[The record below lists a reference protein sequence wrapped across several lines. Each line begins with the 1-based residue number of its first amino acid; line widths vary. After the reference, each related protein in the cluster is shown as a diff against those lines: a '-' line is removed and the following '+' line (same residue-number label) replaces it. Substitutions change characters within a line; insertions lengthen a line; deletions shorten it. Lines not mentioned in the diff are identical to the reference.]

1 MRKLISLMLIVLM
14 VVTAC
19 QKNTTTTP
27 VAPTSTDVGF
37 TIEQTDFSGM
47 KSTQDVPVCSDLP
60 MDYVKFTLDGVDY
73 TSPVISMDGL
83 YKTKV
88 VKLEPGNYSLTSFLV
103 YSDVLPIGEGPE
115 DVLIK
120 AAPSPNSEYWDLM
133 KYPLDIN
140 VAVDGFKKKEV
151 TVDVLCYDSLF
162 YEQFGFTWFNANE
175 NVIHQLPFFGDV
187 CTSKLDD
194 FAGSDYDL
202 HQENGLQMDMP
213 AIFKV
218 EVYQDGN
225 LIREFSNDDSEHNWG
240 EGEPLIVYWP
250 DDLDVTEHYTFKLY
264 TLLPVG
270 TGFDFVLTDT
280 FEFDDVSNLI
290 TGDDGVVDFEVG
302 NCNIDASDYVYP
314 AWINLPPPSDEFTMK
329 VTAPYGPSNEGTYI
343 QANFTGIDNGYD
355 VFDGAWGAWCADE
368 FNYIYLGQ
376 SYTAHFINSLQ
387 PLPSDFTKLDE
398 DQVHELNWLFNHLP
412 DYFNGINLSDFSDYS
427 GDGYDATSW
436 SVIQNAIWNITDG
449 QNNGGTA
456 GEMST
461 EAANHKDYQPIP
473 GEYAAVFMVV
483 ADEVQMLFILID
495 P

>member
-1 MRKLISLMLIVLM
+1 MRKLISLVLIVFT

-19 QKNTTTTP
+19 QKNTTSPTP
-27 VAPTSTDVGF
+27 SSDVGLQF
-37 TIEQTDFSGM
+37 TIEQTDFSGL

-60 MDYVKFTLDGVDY
+60 MDYVKFTLGGVDY
-73 TSPVISMDGL
+73 TSPVISMNGL

-88 VKLEPGNYSLTSFLV
+88 VKLDPGDYSLTGFLV

-133 KYPLDIN
+133 KNPLDIN
-140 VAVDGFKKKEV
+140 VSVDEFKKKEV

-162 YEQFGFTWFNANE
+162 YDEFGFTWFNANE

-194 FAGSDYDL
+194 FIGSDYEN
-202 HQENGLQMDMP
+202 QENGLQMDMP

-225 LIREFSNDDSEHNWG
+225 LIRDFSNDDSEHNWG
-240 EGEPLIVYWP
+240 EGDPLVVYWP

-270 TGFDFVLTDT
+270 GGFDFVLTDT
-280 FEFDDVSNLI
+280 FEFDDVSDLI

-302 NCNIDASDYVYP
+302 NCNIDESDYVYP
-314 AWINLPPPSDEFTMK
+314 AWINLPLPSDNFTMT
-329 VTAPYGPSNEGTYI
+329 VTSPYGPSSQGTYI
-343 QANFTGIDNGYD
+343 QANFSGIDDGYD
-355 VFDGAWGAWCADE
+355 VYDGVWGAWCADE
-368 FNYIYLGQ
+368 FNYIYLDTP
-376 SYTAHFINSLQ
+376 YTAHFINSLQ
-387 PLPSDFTKLDE
+387 PLPPDFTKLSE

-412 DYFNGINLSDFSDYS
+412 SYFSGINLSDLTDYS

-436 SVIQNAIWNITDG
+436 SIIQDAIWNITDG
-449 QNNGGTA
+449 QSNGGLAHT
-456 GEMST
+456 MSSDASLHT
-461 EAANHKDYQPIP
+461 DYQPIP

-483 ADEVQMLFILID
+483 ADNVQMLFILID